1 MDGRN
6 DIMIFDEKILF
17 ILVKVYFI
25 YWKKYIWFLRL
36 ILMIVNNCRINEFF
50 IFVGIGYLFEVFD
63 RVWVLINSIRED
75 SYFVLKIEDEGFIIL
90 IFD

>member
-1 MDGRN
+1 MKR
-6 DIMIFDEKILF
+6 FCLFWLKYILF
-17 ILVKVYFI
+17 IGKI
-25 YWKKYIWFLRL
+25 YIWFLML
-36 ILMIVNNCRINEFF
+36 ILMIVSNCRMNEFF

-63 RVWVLINSIRED
+63 RVWVLINSVRED

>member
-1 MDGRN
+1 MEDILIKI
-6 DIMIFDEKILF
+6 DKIFLLEIMILFFLF
-17 ILVKVYFI
+17 IGKI
-25 YWKKYIWFLRL
+25 YIWFLML

-63 RVWVLINSIRED
+63 RVWVLINSVRED

>member
-25 YWKKYIWFLRL
+25 YWKNIYLVFN
-36 ILMIVNNCRINEFF
+36 VNFN
-50 IFVGIGYLFEVFD
+50 
-63 RVWVLINSIRED
+63 D
-75 SYFVLKIEDEGFIIL
+75 SK
-90 IFD
+90 

>member
-17 ILVKVYFI
+17 ILVKYILFI
-25 YWKKYIWFLRL
+25 GKIYIWFLML
-36 ILMIVNNCRINEFF
+36 ILMIVKNCRMNEFF

-63 RVWVLINSIRED
+63 RVWVLINSVRED